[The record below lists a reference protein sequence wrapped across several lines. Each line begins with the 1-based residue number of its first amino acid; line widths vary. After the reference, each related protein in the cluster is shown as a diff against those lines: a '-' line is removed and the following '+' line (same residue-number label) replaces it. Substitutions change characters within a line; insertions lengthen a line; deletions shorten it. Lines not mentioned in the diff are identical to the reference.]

1 MYASVDL
8 KTGCFKKQ
16 KYITKMMKYDT
27 QDHYCDR
34 S

>member
-1 MYASVDL
+1 MYVSVDL
-8 KTGCFKKQ
+8 KTGSYKKQ

-27 QDHYCDR
+27 QNHYYDR